1 MGQGGG
7 GTVEKLPCNKNLFL
21 ILEQEKG
28 LESGLMSDPITEL
41 MPNAFLIILK
51 ELNNRRNMMIYFLT
65 EISVKS

>member
-1 MGQGGG
+1 M
-7 GTVEKLPCNKNLFL
+7 PCNKNLIL

-51 ELNNRRNMMIYFLT
+51 ELNNRQRFLLKVNNIET
-65 EISVKS
+65 M